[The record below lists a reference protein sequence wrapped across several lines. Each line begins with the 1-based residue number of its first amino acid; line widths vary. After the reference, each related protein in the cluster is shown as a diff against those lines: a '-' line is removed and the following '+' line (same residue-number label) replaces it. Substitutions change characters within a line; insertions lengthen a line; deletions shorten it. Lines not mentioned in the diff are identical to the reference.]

1 MAILGSILKKA
12 IELRGKLPASRKTAL
27 KKQLLTLQQ
36 LMKKAEFTAFGEHYQ
51 FSKKLKD
58 LYIKFFD
65 LKKITFNQ
73 KRNVKMYGFDVE
85 MFVEDSSDIHGIS
98 GGVYSLMNDKWI
110 KKPSRES
117 SKVSN
122 EEIIKNSKKW
132 MRLIDNLI
140 KHIEGE
146 DIDTIRSSV
155 KVLKDKIKKYRE
167 SGLNK
172 GGELGLENL
181 VYKMLRRNGY
191 IDKIFDIP
199 VEVIDKKL
207 SINEVTLGKPLEKM
221 VVTSP
226 FGIIRDKLGSKP
238 HPGVDLGVP
247 TGTELFAIADGEV
260 LVAEIRND
268 ACGGT
273 LKIKHED
280 GFVSRF
286 CHLSRIDVD
295 KGERVKQGQKIE
307 FAPDAGYSFLNPGE
321 RLNYQ
326 LTIPFQ
332 ALRGRLPAGSATLS
346 ASLINYP
353 QLRAEMPLEI
363 VP

>member
-1 MAILGSILKKA
+1 MENLNKVVSSFKLQKSLQPDIWEKTGEMSPKVRKNLLEISYQFIDSFGLDVIVEDIIVIGSIANYNWSEYSDIDLNILIDFK
-12 IELRGKLPASRKTAL
+12 
-27 KKQLLTLQQ
+27 
-36 LMKKAEFTAFGEHYQ
+36 Q

-226 FGIIRDKLGSKP
+226 FGKIRDKLS
-238 HPGVDLGVP
+238 
-247 TGTELFAIADGEV
+247 
-260 LVAEIRND
+260 
-268 ACGGT
+268 
-273 LKIKHED
+273 IK
-280 GFVSRF
+280 
-286 CHLSRIDVD
+286 
-295 KGERVKQGQKIE
+295 
-307 FAPDAGYSFLNPGE
+307 
-321 RLNYQ
+321 
-326 LTIPFQ
+326 
-332 ALRGRLPAGSATLS
+332 
-346 ASLINYP
+346 
-353 QLRAEMPLEI
+353 
-363 VP
+363 